1 MPDIIYTPR
10 EYIAS
15 ETAVRGADY
24 ALELK
29 ASGTQIKGGLVK
41 GDTEGLIGITQWENR
56 IVSQRDAST
65 GLSSGRR
72 VHFGLHMIGPMSQAA
87 PLIFKALRVNEVVE
101 AKLKCYRQHESKREN
116 HFTITVKRA
125 RIGSYETMTSPLDG
139 SLLYDF
145 LIIYQTIN
153 YQWVPGGIED
163 EDDWHGQQA

>member
-10 EYIAS
+10 DYIAS

-29 ASGTQIKGGLVK
+29 SNGSQIKGGLVK
-41 GDTEGLIGITQWENR
+41 GDTDGLIGITQWENR
-56 IVSQRDAST
+56 IITQRDAST

-72 VHFGLHMIGPMSQAA
+72 VHFGIHMIGPISQAA
-87 PLIFKALRVNEVVE
+87 PLIFRALINNEAIE
-101 AKLKCYRQHESKREN
+101 AKLKCYRQRETTREN

-145 LIIYQTIN
+145 VIIYQNVN
-153 YQWVPGGIED
+153 YTWVQGGIEA
-163 EDDWHGQQA
+163 EDDWHGQES